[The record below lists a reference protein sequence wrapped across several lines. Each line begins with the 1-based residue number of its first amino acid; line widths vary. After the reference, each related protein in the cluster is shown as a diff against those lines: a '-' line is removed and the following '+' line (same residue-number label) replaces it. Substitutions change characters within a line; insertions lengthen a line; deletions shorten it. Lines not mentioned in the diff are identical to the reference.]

1 VIAVDRVGDSP
12 RDRAGFLPLAWGV
25 ALAAL
30 YALSRTPFVALG
42 YGLDDDAWLMARAAD
57 LIASGNGYAASRF
70 PGYPTVELLLG
81 LLFRI
86 FDPSCLVGN
95 LAAAAA
101 GLAAA
106 VGVWVCLKGVVPPP
120 LRLLAAL
127 AVALHPAMWTA
138 SVTTLDPIVG
148 TAFLVLAVATA
159 GRGRPVLAGLL
170 LGLAVGCRLT
180 NALAVLPLAL
190 FIRSRLGSWA
200 PAARLVAVGAVV
212 GGALFLLPL
221 LTYGWGFL
229 QYEPVRHRD
238 FVTGGY
244 KVYRELFGPALVL
257 GCAAVA
263 AAVLASGVRRQRLR
277 AAAGEPLVALGAT
290 AVLVLSTPFMLL
302 PTDPQYLLP
311 WVPFAVLALA
321 GLVRCEV
328 VRPWW
333 AAGLLLAAVLP
344 AAVGL
349 GELDLDAWRSRRELR
364 PVWLTAGHA
373 AEHYRERSAQLARA
387 REAAAFPYQPHSAV
401 VLGRPFMAAQS
412 ALGVAERDLATYVFE
427 HPERDVLF
435 FRLVPPWLRDR
446 LEGRAVFYAEGEHL
460 EYLNRRIFG
469 YGFAELGARPLAIW
483 SPRGPEGG
491 AP

>member
-1 VIAVDRVGDSP
+1 M
-12 RDRAGFLPLAWGV
+12 
-25 ALAAL
+25 
-30 YALSRTPFVALG
+30 PFVTLG

-57 LIASGNGYAASRF
+57 LIASGDGYAASRF

-81 LLFRI
+81 LLFRLL
-86 FDPSCLVGN
+86 DPSCLVGN

-101 GLAAA
+101 GLAAT
-106 VGVWVCLKGVVPPP
+106 VGVWVCLRGVVTTP
-120 LRLLAAL
+120 LRLLSAI

-138 SVTTLDPIVG
+138 SVTTLDPIFG
-148 TAFLVLAVATA
+148 AALLVLAVAAA
-159 GRGRPVLAGLL
+159 GRGRPALGGLL

-190 FIRSRLGSWA
+190 FLRGRHGSWA
-200 PAARLVAVGAVV
+200 PAARLVVVGAVV

-244 KVYRELFGPALVL
+244 KVYRELLGPALVL
-257 GCAAVA
+257 GCAVVA
-263 AAVLASGVRRQRLR
+263 AAVLASGPRRQRLR
-277 AAAGEPLVALGAT
+277 AAAGEPLVLLGA
-290 AVLVLSTPFMLL
+290 AALLVLSAPFLLL

-364 PVWLTAGHA
+364 PVWLATGRA
-373 AEHYRERSAQLARA
+373 AENLRERSAQLVRA
-387 REAAAFPYQPHSAV
+387 REAAAFPYPPHSAV

-412 ALGVAERDLATYVFE
+412 ALGVAERDLATYVVE
-427 HPERDVLF
+427 HPARDVLL
-435 FRLVPPWLRDR
+435 FRLVPPSLRDR

-460 EYLNRRIFG
+460 EYLSRRIFG
-469 YGFAELGARPLAIW
+469 YGLDELGARPLQLWPAAAA
-483 SPRGPEGG
+483 EGA

>member
-1 VIAVDRVGDSP
+1 MNRAGGSTS
-12 RDRAGFLPLAWGV
+12 DRAGLLTLAGGV

-30 YALSRTPFVALG
+30 YAASRAPFLALG
-42 YGLDDDAWLMARAAD
+42 YGLDDDAWLVARAAD
-57 LIASGNGYAASRF
+57 LIASGDGYTASRL

-81 LLFRI
+81 LLFRL

-95 LAAAAA
+95 FAAAAA

-106 VGVWVCLKGVVPPP
+106 VGVWACLKGAVPPP

-138 SVTTLDPIVG
+138 SVTTLDPIFG
-148 TAFLVLAVATA
+148 TAFLVLAAAAA
-159 GRGRPVLAGLL
+159 GSGRPAVAGLL

-190 FIRSRLGSWA
+190 FIRGRHGSWA
-200 PAARLVAVGAVV
+200 PAVRLLAVGAAV

-229 QYEPVRHRD
+229 QYEPVRQRD

-244 KVYRELFGPALVL
+244 KVYRELLGPALVV

-263 AAVLASGVRRQRLR
+263 AAVLASGPRRQRLR
-277 AAAGEPLVALGAT
+277 AAAGEPLVLLGAS
-290 AVLVLSTPFMLL
+290 ALLVLSAPFLLL

-349 GELDLDAWRSRRELR
+349 GELDLDAWRARRELR

-373 AEHYRERSAQLARA
+373 PEHFRERGVQLARA
-387 REAAAFPYQPHSAV
+387 REAAGFPYQPRSAV
-401 VLGRPFMAAQS
+401 VLGRPFMATQA

-427 HPERDVLF
+427 HPERDVLL

-446 LEGRAVFYAEGEHL
+446 LAGRELFYATGEHL

-469 YGFAELGARPLAIW
+469 SGLDEIGARPLEVWPAAAA
-483 SPRGPEGG
+483 EGA